1 MNNVVS
7 KIVIVAQLV
16 FSLCFMCFAGAV
28 YSFQAG
34 WKGKAVVAQQ
44 KLTDLETSFKTLKDE
59 KLIVEQGLNADIA
72 NAKTRA
78 DGAEAKVTQLDTDL
92 KQAVSSL
99 ANAEQQ
105 RDKHLA
111 DLAVAQQEAQARIA
125 ETTDSRGEIKRLR
138 DQGSEAIAIRRQL
151 EDMNLDLNGKLAV
164 ADERAQLLLDKVG
177 QLRGS
182 LRANKIDPDA
192 VIAGP
197 IPPAVDKVD
206 GVVKGSRKN
215 ASRSAELVEI
225 SIGSDDGIFE
235 KMRLTV
241 FRGADFIC
249 KIEVTDVY
257 PDTAVGR
264 VLEETRNGTIERG
277 DNVTTKL

>member
-1 MNNVVS
+1 MNNVVA

-44 KLTDLETSFKTLKDE
+44 KLTDLETSFTTLKDE
-59 KLIVEQGLNADIA
+59 KLNVEESLKADIA

-111 DLAVAQQEAQARIA
+111 DLAVAQQEAQARID

-151 EDMNLDLNGKLAV
+151 EDLNLDLNGKLAV
-164 ADERAQLLLDKVG
+164 ADERAQLLLEKVG
-177 QLRGS
+177 QLRGIC
-182 LRANKIDPDA
+182 RANNIDPDA

-197 IPPAVDKVD
+197 IPAAIDKVD
-206 GVVKGSRKN
+206 GVVKASQKN
-215 ASRSAELVEI
+215 ASRTQELVQV
-225 SIGSDDGIFE
+225 SIGSDDGISE

-241 FRGADFIC
+241 FRDADFIC
-249 KIEVTDVY
+249 EIEVTEVH
-257 PDTAVGR
+257 PDMAIGR

>member
-1 MNNVVS
+1 MNNIVA

-34 WKGKAVVAQQ
+34 WKGKALAAEKKWEDLNASYDELQVK
-44 KLTDLETSFKTLKDE
+44 KLDLEKSLTA
-59 KLIVEQGLNADIA
+59 NIA
-72 NAKTRA
+72 GWKTRA
-78 DGAEAKVTQLDTDL
+78 EGAEAKVTQLDTDL
-92 KQAVSSL
+92 KQAVGSL

-111 DLAVAQQEAQARIA
+111 DLAVAQQEAQARIT

-138 DQGSEAIAIRRQL
+138 DQASEAIATRRQL
-151 EDMNLDLNGKLAV
+151 EDTNLDLNGKLAV
-164 ADERAQLLLDKVG
+164 SDERTQLLLERVG
-177 QLRGS
+177 RLRD
-182 LRANKIDPDA
+182 LCRANKVDPDA

-197 IPPAVDKVD
+197 IPPAIEKVD
-206 GVVKGSRKN
+206 GVVKDARKN
-215 ASRSAELVEI
+215 GSRSAEHVQI
-225 SIGSDDGIFE
+225 SIGSDDGISQ
-235 KMRLTV
+235 KMRLIIY
-241 FRGADFIC
+241 RNAEFIC
-249 KIEVTDVY
+249 EIEVTEVY
-257 PDTAVGR
+257 PDAAVGR

>member
-1 MNNVVS
+1 MNNVVA

-44 KLTDLETSFKTLKDE
+44 KLTDLETSFSTLQGE
-59 KLIVEQGLNADIA
+59 KLAQEQSLTADVAI
-72 NAKTRA
+72 AKTRA

-92 KQAVSSL
+92 RQAVSSL

-111 DLAVAQQEAQARIA
+111 DLVVAQQEAQARID

-164 ADERAQLLLDKVG
+164 AVERTQQILDEAVRLRRLLI
-177 QLRGS
+177 
-182 LRANKIDPDA
+182 ANKVDPATIVTGTVPDE
-192 VIAGP
+192 VK
-197 IPPAVDKVD
+197 KVD
-206 GVVKGSRKN
+206 GLVKDARKN
-215 ASRSAELVEI
+215 ASRSAEMVEV
-225 SIGSDDGIFE
+225 SVGGDDGISE
-235 KMRLTV
+235 HMRMIV
-241 FRGADFIC
+241 FRGADYIC
-249 KIEVTDVY
+249 EIEVTDVY